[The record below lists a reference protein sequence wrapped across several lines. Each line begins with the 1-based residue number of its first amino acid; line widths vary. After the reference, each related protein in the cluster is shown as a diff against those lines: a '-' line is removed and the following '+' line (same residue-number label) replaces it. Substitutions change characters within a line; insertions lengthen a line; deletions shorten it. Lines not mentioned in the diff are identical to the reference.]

1 MDSVV
6 GLWSFVLGAVIL
18 TRVFHARSMK
28 QPGPGLQL
36 RLLKSFFSL
45 LTSSSVLCLWLDD
58 LLTTTMVTFQ
68 NVRYLASGHT

>member
-1 MDSVV
+1 
-6 GLWSFVLGAVIL
+6 
-18 TRVFHARSMK
+18 MK